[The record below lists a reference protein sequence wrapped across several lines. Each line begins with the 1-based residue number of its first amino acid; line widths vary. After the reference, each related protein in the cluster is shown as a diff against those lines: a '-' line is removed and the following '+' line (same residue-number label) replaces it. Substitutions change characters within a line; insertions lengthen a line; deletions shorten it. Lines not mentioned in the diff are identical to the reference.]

1 MNRIIRTIAGLASVG
16 LIIAGLTGGDDLSDA
31 RWLAVLGVSWILLLI
46 AGWERLPHSI
56 PAARRTTIRTAIVL
70 ASVFALLSA
79 QLVRIQV
86 VHQDA
91 TVNRVATA
99 PNGEIIANPRRQGV
113 GLDEERGRILDRSGE
128 VLAYSED
135 EDGLFRRNY
144 PEPSVAPLVGYFS
157 PLQYGSAGVEAAYDT
172 TLAGV
177 ESTGPRGWFERE
189 VLDRPQA
196 GGDVRLTLDLELQQA
211 AADLLGDSQGA
222 VVLIEVETGAVLAM
236 ASAPVIDPNQLV
248 AIDQA
253 ETAASA
259 DYWEE
264 VNADPGL
271 PLIPRASIGLYAPGS
286 TFKTVTAAA
295 AIDSGIADPETVYE
309 DDGDIEIDGRI
320 LIENNRPDDSIDLWT
335 LREGLMW
342 SLNAVYAQVG
352 LQLGAEGLTEYADR
366 FGFDADIPFD
376 LPVSSSQVA
385 SGANSLDDPNAL
397 ADTAFGQGELLVSPL
412 HLAVIA
418 AGFAN
423 DGQMMRPYL
432 VAETRDASG
441 AVLER
446 TEPNVWR
453 EPVSGDTA
461 NHVEGMMVDAVEA
474 GLIQAARIPG
484 LRVGGKTGT
493 AELGEQLPHSWFIA
507 FAGDP
512 EPRYAVSVVLENG
525 GRGSG
530 NALDIGR
537 ELLDLAM
544 ADSVAQRSIASE
556 PYRSLVLADVLAYVR
571 RDSPA
576 FPLSFSAKN
585 GTILHARF
593 GGTTHR
599 TTSATTIRTSRRRRF
614 GRVARRGVGDA
625 RQCRRGGRRLAN
637 RRATRPRRRY
647 ARNAVRAVRG
657 YPPH

>member
-1 MNRIIRTIAGLASVG
+1 MNRTIRTIAGLASVG
-16 LIIAGLTGGDDLSDA
+16 LIAAGLTGGDDLSDA
-31 RWLAVLGVSWILLLI
+31 RWLAILGVSWILLLI
-46 AGWERLPHSI
+46 AGWERLPNTV
-56 PAARRTTIRTAIVL
+56 PAARRTTIQTAIVL

-86 VHQDA
+86 VHQGA
-91 TVNRVATA
+91 TVDRVATA
-99 PNGEIIANPRRQGV
+99 PNGEIIANPRRQGI
-113 GLDEERGRILDRSGE
+113 GLGEERGRILDRSGE
-128 VLAYSED
+128 VLAYSE
-135 EDGLFRRNY
+135 EEGGLFRRIY
-144 PEPSVAPLVGYFS
+144 PQPSVAPLVGYFS
-157 PLQYGSAGVEAAYDT
+157 PLQYGSAGVEAAYDG
-172 TLAGV
+172 TLSGS

-196 GGDVRLTLDLELQQA
+196 GGDVRLTLDIELQQA
-211 AADLLGDSQGA
+211 AAELLGESPGA
-222 VVLIEVETGAVLAM
+222 VVLIDVETGAVIAM
-236 ASAPVIDPNQLV
+236 TSAPVIDPNQLV

-253 ETAASA
+253 ETAAAA
-259 DYWEE
+259 DYWGE

-271 PLIPRASIGLYAPGS
+271 PLIPRATIGLYAPGS

-309 DDGDIEIDGRI
+309 DDGDIEIDGRV
-320 LIENNRPDDSIDLWT
+320 LIENNRPDESIDAWT

-342 SLNAVYAQVG
+342 SLNVVYAQVG
-352 LQLGAEGLTEYADR
+352 LQLGAEGLTEYAER
-366 FGFDADIPFD
+366 FGFDANIPFD
-376 LPVSSSQVA
+376 LPVSSSQIA
-385 SGANSLDDPNAL
+385 SGAETLDDPNAL

-412 HLAVIA
+412 HLALIA

-423 DGQMMRPYL
+423 DGRILRPYL

-441 AVLER
+441 TVLER

-453 EPVSGDTA
+453 EAVSGDTA
-461 NHVEGMMVDAVEA
+461 NEVERMMVDAVEA
-474 GLIQAARIPG
+474 GLIQAAQIPG

-493 AELGEQLPHSWFIA
+493 AELGDQLPHSWFIA

-544 ADSVAQRSIASE
+544 ADPVAQGSGTSE
-556 PYRSLVLADVLAYVR
+556 SSVSQLLTDIVAYVR
-571 RDSPA
+571 QYSPD

-585 GTILHARF
+585 GTILYGRF
-593 GGTTHR
+593 GGTTYR
-599 TTSATTIRTSRRRRF
+599 ATSTTTIRTPRRRGF
-614 GRVARRGVGDA
+614 GRVARRGIGDA

-637 RRATRPRRRY
+637 RRTA
-647 ARNAVRAVRG
+647 
-657 YPPH
+657 

>member
-1 MNRIIRTIAGLASVG
+1 MNRTIRTIAGLASVG
-16 LIIAGLTGGDDLSDA
+16 LIAAGLTGGDDLSDA
-31 RWLAVLGVSWILLLI
+31 RWLAILGVSWVLLLI
-46 AGWERLPHSI
+46 AGWERLPNTV
-56 PAARRTTIRTAIVL
+56 PAARRTTIQTAIVL

-86 VHQDA
+86 VHQGA
-91 TVNRVATA
+91 TVDRVATA
-99 PNGEIIANPRRQGV
+99 PNGEIIANPRRQGI
-113 GLDEERGRILDRSGE
+113 GLGEERGRILDRSGE
-128 VLAYSED
+128 VLAYSE
-135 EDGLFRRNY
+135 EEGGLFRRIY
-144 PEPSVAPLVGYFS
+144 PQPSVAPLVGYFS
-157 PLQYGSAGVEAAYDT
+157 PLQYGSAGVEAAYDG
-172 TLAGV
+172 TLSGS

-196 GGDVRLTLDLELQQA
+196 GGDVRLTLDIELQQA
-211 AADLLGDSQGA
+211 AAELLGESPGA
-222 VVLIEVETGAVLAM
+222 VVLIDVETGAVIAM
-236 ASAPVIDPNQLV
+236 TSAPVIDPNQLV

-253 ETAASA
+253 ETAAAA
-259 DYWEE
+259 DYWGE

-271 PLIPRASIGLYAPGS
+271 PLIPRATIGLYAPGS

-309 DDGDIEIDGRI
+309 DDGDIEIDGRV
-320 LIENNRPDDSIDLWT
+320 LIENNRPDESIDAWT

-342 SLNAVYAQVG
+342 SLNVVYAQVG
-352 LQLGAEGLTEYADR
+352 LQLGAEGLTEYAER
-366 FGFDADIPFD
+366 FGFDANIPFD
-376 LPVSSSQVA
+376 LPVSSSQIA
-385 SGANSLDDPNAL
+385 SGAETLDDPNAL

-412 HLAVIA
+412 HLALIA

-423 DGQMMRPYL
+423 DGRILRPYL

-441 AVLER
+441 TVLER

-453 EPVSGDTA
+453 EAVSGDTA
-461 NHVEGMMVDAVEA
+461 NEVERMMVDAVEA
-474 GLIQAARIPG
+474 GLIQAAQIPG

-493 AELGEQLPHSWFIA
+493 AELGDQLPHSWFIA

-544 ADSVAQRSIASE
+544 ADPVAQGSGTSE
-556 PYRSLVLADVLAYVR
+556 SSVSQLLTDIVAYVR
-571 RDSPA
+571 QYSPD

-585 GTILHARF
+585 GTILYGRF
-593 GGTTHR
+593 GGTTYR
-599 TTSATTIRTSRRRRF
+599 ATSTTTIRTPRRRGF
-614 GRVARRGVGDA
+614 GRVARRGIGDA

-637 RRATRPRRRY
+637 RRTA
-647 ARNAVRAVRG
+647 
-657 YPPH
+657 

>member
-1 MNRIIRTIAGLASVG
+1 MNRTIRTIAGLASVG
-16 LIIAGLTGGDDLSDA
+16 LIAAGLTGGDDLSDA
-31 RWLAVLGVSWILLLI
+31 RWLAILGVSWILLLI
-46 AGWERLPHSI
+46 AGWERLPNTV
-56 PAARRTTIRTAIVL
+56 PAARRTTIQTAIVL

-86 VHQDA
+86 VHQGA
-91 TVNRVATA
+91 TVDRVATA
-99 PNGEIIANPRRQGV
+99 PNGEIIANPRRQGI
-113 GLDEERGRILDRSGE
+113 GLGEERGRILDRSGE
-128 VLAYSED
+128 VLAYSE
-135 EDGLFRRNY
+135 EEGGLLRRIY
-144 PEPSVAPLVGYFS
+144 PQPSVAPLVGYFS
-157 PLQYGSAGVEAAYDT
+157 PLQYGSAGVEAAYDG
-172 TLAGV
+172 TLSGS

-196 GGDVRLTLDLELQQA
+196 GGDVRLTLDIELQQA
-211 AADLLGDSQGA
+211 AAELLGESPGA
-222 VVLIEVETGAVLAM
+222 VVLIDVETGAVIAM
-236 ASAPVIDPNQLV
+236 TSAPVIDPNQLV

-253 ETAASA
+253 ETAAAA
-259 DYWEE
+259 DYWGE

-271 PLIPRASIGLYAPGS
+271 PLIPRATIGLYAPGS

-309 DDGDIEIDGRI
+309 DDGDIEIDGRV
-320 LIENNRPDDSIDLWT
+320 LIENNRPDESIDAWT

-342 SLNAVYAQVG
+342 SLNVVYAQVG
-352 LQLGAEGLTEYADR
+352 LQLGAEGLTEYAER
-366 FGFDADIPFD
+366 FGFDANIPFD
-376 LPVSSSQVA
+376 LPVSSSQIA
-385 SGANSLDDPNAL
+385 SGAETLDDPNAL

-412 HLAVIA
+412 HLALIA

-423 DGQMMRPYL
+423 DGRILRPYL

-441 AVLER
+441 TVLER

-453 EPVSGDTA
+453 EAVSGDTA
-461 NHVEGMMVDAVEA
+461 NEVERMMVDAVEA
-474 GLIQAARIPG
+474 GLIQAAQIPG

-493 AELGEQLPHSWFIA
+493 AELGDQLPHSWFIA

-544 ADSVAQRSIASE
+544 ADPVAQGSGTSE
-556 PYRSLVLADVLAYVR
+556 SSVSQLLTDIVAYVR
-571 RDSPA
+571 QYSPD

-585 GTILHARF
+585 GTILYGRF
-593 GGTTHR
+593 GGTTYR
-599 TTSATTIRTSRRRRF
+599 ATSTTTIRTPRRRGF
-614 GRVARRGVGDA
+614 GRVARRGIGDA

-637 RRATRPRRRY
+637 RRTA
-647 ARNAVRAVRG
+647 
-657 YPPH
+657 